1 MKSNNLLQTNK
12 IPFLGSF
19 GKSEAR
25 TESHAKLGSIVE
37 IPSPARWKG
46 GHEIERSLIRSDF
59 IHVFSERDVGSAQ
72 ILNINTSS

>member
-19 GKSEAR
+19 GQSEAR
-25 TESHAKLGSIVE
+25 TESHAKLVLVVE
-37 IPSPARWKG
+37 SPSPARRKG
-46 GHEIERSLIRSDF
+46 EHEIECSLTRSDF

-72 ILNINTSS
+72 ILNINTYS